1 MSRQIAYIYMPGY
14 LIDRVL
20 DSYVIYRIKRE
31 KTASQLIDKLP
42 LTKVNPTSPFQNIF
56 IGLVG
61 PFTINETANSKT
73 QTKFWI
79 FMYLC
84 DISKTL
90 HTEIPDFITSKSA
103 INAYRSCSAIRNT
116 PSNIF
121 TDP

>member
-1 MSRQIAYIYMPGY
+1 M
-14 LIDRVL
+14 IDRVL
-20 DSYVIYRIKRE
+20 DSYVICRIKRE

-42 LTKVNPTSPFQNIF
+42 LTRVNPISPFQNVF
-56 IGLVG
+56 IDLVG
-61 PFTINETANSKT
+61 PFTINATANSKT
-73 QTKFWI
+73 QTKVWI

-90 HTEIPDFITSKSA
+90 HTEILDSITSKSA
-103 INAYRSCSAIRNT
+103 SDAYRSSSTIRNT